1 MTNSPAAPADPP
13 PEPVRVTVEAARRGS
28 THPQEDACRLPCAA
42 RYRRSPLG
50 SVPNPAYAD
59 AKRIVLTVGAAP
71 PATTE
76 PPTDGTAPPPS
87 GDTTPPPA
95 DTAAPP
101 VDSSAPPATGPGR
114 APAR

>member
-1 MTNSPAAPADPP
+1 MQSKTYDRPADVPAI
-13 PEPVRVTVEAARRGS
+13 VT
-28 THPQEDACRLPCAA
+28 TTLTD
-42 RYRRSPLG
+42 LG
-50 SVPNPAYAD
+50 SVPDPAYAD

-87 GDTTPPPA
+87 GDTTPPPVDTIPPPA
-95 DTAAPP
+95 DTSAPP
-101 VDSSAPPATGPGR
+101 VTGPGR